1 MAIYSNITTIAS
13 LIGDSTRTTI
23 LMALFDGKALPAGEL
38 ARLANVSPQTASN
51 HLVKLVEGGLVTVE
65 AWSRHRYYRLASPD
79 VAKVLE
85 AIASIAPPAPVR
97 SLRKSDQA
105 KALRFARTCYD
116 HIAGELGVGLTR
128 ALVNKGYLEEVGE
141 GYLLT
146 ATGESWLREFGIE
159 ESKIH
164 KARPV
169 IPWHIDWTE
178 RVHHMAGP
186 LALAVTRRLFEL
198 GWIVQG
204 QIRRS
209 IVVTE
214 RGQEAFQREFGL
226 RSLPSQVPL
235 LHNQ

>member
-1 MAIYSNITTIAS
+1 MTIYSNITTIAS

-116 HIAGELGVGLTR
+116 HIAGDLGVGLTR

-146 ATGESWLREFGIE
+146 ATGDLESRSQKFI
-159 ESKIH
+159 
-164 KARPV
+164 R
-169 IPWHIDWTE
+169 
-178 RVHHMAGP
+178 
-186 LALAVTRRLFEL
+186 LA
-198 GWIVQG
+198 
-204 QIRRS
+204 
-209 IVVTE
+209 
-214 RGQEAFQREFGL
+214 
-226 RSLPSQVPL
+226 P
-235 LHNQ
+235 